1 MNVLV
6 TGANGLLGHH
16 VVMELLKN
24 QHAVHCIVRSRQ
36 HIHFDATRVT
46 LFDGNF
52 TEYQSLYHAAQGCEA
67 IIHIAAVT
75 QTDLLHPDDYN
86 TVNVDGVAQVLK
98 VASDLNIHRIVYIS
112 SSNTIGFGSEQQPAD
127 ECFTIEYPFTD
138 SFYAQSKVKAEQIM
152 REAST
157 RANQHCIIINPTFI
171 LGDYD
176 SKPSS
181 GKLLIMGYKRK
192 IMLIPGGGKNFVS
205 VRSVAIAVCNALI
218 LGQNG
223 ERYLA
228 SGVNM
233 SFREYYTLLQQVGG
247 YRQLLIELPDV
258 VLNVIGKVGDAVRR
272 FGIRTDLCTMNLRQL
287 MIREYYSNTKAS
299 TTLKLPQ
306 TDVKITVKQAIDWF
320 KKQNV
325 I

>member
-24 QHAVHCIVRSRQ
+24 QHSVHIIVRSRQ
-36 HIHFDATRVT
+36 HIYFDINRVT
-46 LFDGNF
+46 VFEGNF
-52 TEYQSLYHAAQGCEA
+52 TGYQSLYRAAQGCDA
-67 IIHIAAVT
+67 IIHIAAIT
-75 QTDLLHPDDYN
+75 QTDVLHPEEYD
-86 TVNVDGVAQVLK
+86 TVNVEGVAQVLK
-98 VASDLNIHRIVYIS
+98 VANDLNIRRIVYIS

-127 ECFTIEYPFTD
+127 ECFTIKYPFTD
-138 SFYAQSKVKAEQIM
+138 SFYAQSKVKAEQLM
-152 REAST
+152 VEASK
-157 RANQHCIIINPTFI
+157 RVNQHCIIINPTFM

-181 GKLLIMGYKRK
+181 GKLLIIGYKQK
-192 IMLIPGGGKNFVS
+192 ILFIPGGGKNFVS

-218 LGQNG
+218 SGRNG

-228 SGVNM
+228 SGVNLT
-233 SFREYYTLLQQVGG
+233 FREYYTLQQQVGG
-247 YRQLLIELPDV
+247 YSQLLIELPDM
-258 VLNVIGKVGDAVRR
+258 VLNVMGKVGDAVRR
-272 FGIRTDLCTMNLRQL
+272 LGIRTDLCTMNLRQL
-287 MIREYYSNTKAS
+287 MIREYYSNKKAS
-299 TTLKLPQ
+299 TELKLPP
-306 TDVKITVKQAIDWF
+306 TDLKIAVKEAIDWF

>member
-16 VVMELLKN
+16 VVMELLKK
-24 QHAVHCIVRSRQ
+24 QHAVHSIVRSRQ
-36 HIHFDATRVT
+36 HIHFDASRVT
-46 LFDGNF
+46 LFEGNF
-52 TEYQSLYHAAQGCEA
+52 TEYQSLYRAAQGCEA

-75 QTDLLHPDDYN
+75 QTDLLHPEEYN

-157 RANQHCIIINPTFI
+157 RANQHCIIINPTFM

-205 VRSVAIAVCNALI
+205 VRSVAVAVCNALI

>member
-16 VVMELLKN
+16 VVMELLKK
-24 QHAVHCIVRSRQ
+24 QHAVHSIVRSRQ
-36 HIHFDATRVT
+36 HIHFDASRVT
-46 LFDGNF
+46 LFEGNF
-52 TEYQSLYHAAQGCEA
+52 TEYQSLYRAAQGCEA

-75 QTDLLHPDDYN
+75 QTDLLHPEEYN

>member
-16 VVMELLKN
+16 VVMELLKK
-24 QHAVHCIVRSRQ
+24 QHAVHSIVRSRQ
-36 HIHFDATRVT
+36 HIHFDASRVT
-46 LFDGNF
+46 LFEGNF
-52 TEYQSLYHAAQGCEA
+52 TEYQSLYRAAQGCEA

-75 QTDLLHPDDYN
+75 QTDLLHPEEYN

-205 VRSVAIAVCNALI
+205 VRSVAVAVCNALI

-233 SFREYYTLLQQVGG
+233 SFREYYTLQQQVGG

-258 VLNVIGKVGDAVRR
+258 VLNVMGKVGDAVRR

-287 MIREYYSNTKAS
+287 MIREYYSNKKAS
-299 TTLKLPQ
+299 TELKLPP
-306 TDVKITVKQAIDWF
+306 TDLKIAVKEAIDWF

>member
-16 VVMELLKN
+16 VVMELLKK
-24 QHAVHCIVRSRQ
+24 QHAVHSIVRSRQ
-36 HIHFDATRVT
+36 HIHFDASRVT
-46 LFDGNF
+46 LFEGNF
-52 TEYQSLYHAAQGCEA
+52 TEYQSLYRAAQGCEA

-157 RANQHCIIINPTFI
+157 RANQHCIIINPTFM

-205 VRSVAIAVCNALI
+205 VRSVAVAVCNALI

>member
-16 VVMELLKN
+16 VVFELLKN
-24 QHAVHCIVRSRQ
+24 QHAVHIIVRSRQ
-36 HIHFDATRVT
+36 HIYFDASRVT
-46 LFDGNF
+46 VFDGDF
-52 TEYQSLYHAAQGCEA
+52 TGYQSLYRAAQGCDA
-67 IIHIAAVT
+67 IIHIAAIT
-75 QTDLLHPDDYN
+75 QTNLLHPEEYN
-86 TVNVDGVAQVLK
+86 TINVDGVAQVLK
-98 VASDLNIHRIVYIS
+98 VANDLNIKRIVYIS
-112 SSNTIGFGSEQQPAD
+112 SSNTIGFGTEQHPAD
-127 ECFTIEYPFTD
+127 ECFTIQYPFTD
-138 SFYAQSKVKAEQIM
+138 SFYAQSKVKAEQLIV
-152 REAST
+152 EASK
-157 RANQHCIIINPTFI
+157 RANQHCIIINPTFM

-181 GKLLIMGYKRK
+181 GKLLIMGYKRR
-192 IMLIPGGGKNFVS
+192 ILFIPKGGKNFVS
-205 VRSVAIAVCNALI
+205 VHNVAIAVCNALI

-233 SFREYYTLLQQVGG
+233 SFREYYNLQKQVGR

-258 VLNVIGKVGDAVRR
+258 VLNVLGKAGDALRW
-272 FGIRTDLCTMNLRQL
+272 FGVRTDLCTMNLRQL
-287 MIREYYSNTKAS
+287 MIREYYSNSKAS
-299 TTLKLPQ
+299 GELKLPQ
-306 TDVKITVKQAIDWF
+306 TDLEVSVKEAIDWF

>member
-16 VVMELLKN
+16 VVMELLKK
-24 QHAVHCIVRSRQ
+24 QHAVHSIVRSRQ
-36 HIHFDATRVT
+36 HIHFDASRVT
-46 LFDGNF
+46 LFEGNF
-52 TEYQSLYHAAQGCEA
+52 TEYQSLYRAAQGCEA

-75 QTDLLHPDDYN
+75 QTDLLHPEEYN

-157 RANQHCIIINPTFI
+157 RANQHCIIINPTFM

>member
-16 VVMELLKN
+16 VVMELLKK
-24 QHAVHCIVRSRQ
+24 QHAVHSIVRSRQ
-36 HIHFDATRVT
+36 HIHFDASRVT
-46 LFDGNF
+46 LFEGNF
-52 TEYQSLYHAAQGCEA
+52 TEYQSLYRAAKGCEA

-75 QTDLLHPDDYN
+75 QTDLLHPEEYN

-157 RANQHCIIINPTFI
+157 RANQHCIIINPTFM

-205 VRSVAIAVCNALI
+205 VRSVAVAVCNALI

-233 SFREYYTLLQQVGG
+233 SFREYYTLQQQVGG

-258 VLNVIGKVGDAVRR
+258 VLNVMGKVGDAVRR

-306 TDVKITVKQAIDWF
+306 TDVKIAVKQAIDWF